1 MVKKEEINMKFTEI
15 KKSAK
20 MKVLK
25 AYNWVDEHKDLIK
38 IGAIAVGGAA
48 VGNYVGKKKGRVEGF
63 EIGTGMQKVLDE
75 ASIDMQIERGLLVE
89 NYDHSSLEARDQ
101 YIDDICQA
109 NNDARVY
116 LRNKI
121 TKK

>member
-1 MVKKEEINMKFTEI
+1 MVKKEEINMNFTEI

-48 VGNYVGKKKGRVEGF
+48 VGNYVGKRKGRVEGY
-63 EIGTGMQKVLDE
+63 EIGSEIQKVLDE
-75 ASIDMQIERGLLVE
+75 TSVEMQIERGLLVE
-89 NYDHSSLEARDQ
+89 NYDHSSLEAKDQ
-101 YIDDICQA
+101 YLDDICQA
-109 NNDARVY
+109 NKDAEEY